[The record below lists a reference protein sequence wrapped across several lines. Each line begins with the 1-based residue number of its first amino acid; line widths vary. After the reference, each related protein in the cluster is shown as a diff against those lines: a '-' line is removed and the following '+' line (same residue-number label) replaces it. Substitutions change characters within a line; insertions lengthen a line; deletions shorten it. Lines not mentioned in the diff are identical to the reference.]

1 MPPYVL
7 NLSANEA
14 TLEIAGGKGLS
25 LARLSRAGLPVPGG
39 FHITTEAYRHFV
51 SENDI
56 QPRILQALKEVDLS
70 DPVALEPVAQHIMGL
85 FAGGQIP
92 TEVARVISKAYF
104 ELCNAQ
110 SSIEKQKYVAVR
122 SSATAEDLPEASFA
136 GQQDT
141 YLNIRGE
148 QAVLDAVKRCWA
160 SLWTARAMVYRARQ
174 NIAPNDVALAVIVQE
189 LVFAEA
195 AGVMFTANPV
205 NGRRDELMI
214 TAAWGLGEAIVSGAV
229 TPDTITVNKSKGR
242 IVQRETAEKLVMT
255 VRTDSGTREQPVPE
269 RLKRTPVLNN
279 ARVKELARLGQEIE
293 TLYAA
298 PMDIEWTLAGGK
310 FAIVQARPVTAL
322 PEPPLDW
329 PVPAPKVMLSRAS
342 FAELLPDPVSPLFG
356 TLAVPLAEKA
366 SLAMMS
372 DIGGIDDP
380 DSYVVAVVNGYVY
393 IGLKMTFKVIW
404 SMLIMSTIASKRMLS
419 TGKQRWQAERE
430 KYLALVRDWRGG
442 ISRN

>member
-1 MPPYVL
+1 ML
-7 NLSANEA
+7 NCAS
-14 TLEIAGGKGLS
+14 
-25 LARLSRAGLPVPGG
+25 
-39 FHITTEAYRHFV
+39 
-51 SENDI
+51 
-56 QPRILQALKEVDLS
+56 
-70 DPVALEPVAQHIMGL
+70 
-85 FAGGQIP
+85 
-92 TEVARVISKAYF
+92 
-104 ELCNAQ
+104 AQ
-110 SSIEKQKYVAVR
+110 SSIENQKYVAVR
-122 SSATAEDLPEASFA
+122 SSATAEDLPGASFA

-148 QAVLDAVKRCWA
+148 QAVLEAVKRCWA
-160 SLWTARAMVYRARQ
+160 SLWTARAMAYRARQ
-174 NIAPNDVALAVIVQE
+174 NIAPDEVALAVVVQE

-229 TPDTITVNKSKGR
+229 TPDTITVNKSTR
-242 IVQRETAEKLVMT
+242 RPVRRETAEKLVMT
-255 VRTDSGTREQPVPE
+255 VRTDAGTNEQPVPE
-269 RLKRTPVLNN
+269 RLKKAPVLNN
-279 ARVKELARLGQEIE
+279 ARVKELARLGLEIE

-298 PMDIEWTLAGGK
+298 PMDIEWALAGGK

-329 PVPAPKVMLSRAS
+329 PVPAPKVILSRGS

-404 SMLIMSTIASKRMLS
+404 SMLIMSTVATKKMLS
-419 TGKQRWQAERE
+419 TGKQRWQAER
-430 KYLALVRDWRGG
+430 
-442 ISRN
+442 